1 MWFGTYKKAFR
12 LPQLPAVFRDERLLL
27 LPYAVPLRFVNIHT
41 LIRYGFIGLPHE
53 PYILPAV
60 TVGLRLHLL
69 SPTAGDLGQPLRG
82 QFQFSLPLLHTGQ
95 QLSERQG
102 NCTTPHLCI
111 SLYHGIKD
119 IKKVFLCQA

>member
-1 MWFGTYKKAFR
+1 MLTRSSDTDPWGSS
-12 LPQLPAVFRDERLLL
+12 L
-27 LPYAVPLRFVNIHT
+27 
-41 LIRYGFIGLPHE
+41 E

-119 IKKVFLCQA
+119 IKKFLPVKFMAMVHQHLGQTAAEPLKAFRIGIGRRHKIQCSL